1 MAVGLLWGV
10 SLGGA
15 SGDGRKFREMLPSA
29 ISSIHAMEE
38 DSCRVK
44 LSAMASAPLSL
55 QVVSSVSCELLM
67 HGNAQSLSRLQ
78 RRGVQNSDCF
88 LVT

>member
-1 MAVGLLWGV
+1 MLRGM

-15 SGDGRKFREMLPSA
+15 SRDGCEFHEMVLLA

-44 LSAMASAPLSL
+44 LSAVASAPLSL
-55 QVVSSVSCELLM
+55 QVVSGASCESLM
-67 HGNAQSLSRLQ
+67 QVNAQSLSCLR
-78 RRGVQNSDCF
+78 RRGVQNSDRF
-88 LVT
+88 WVT